1 MKRLDCSF
9 APYTMKA
16 FLPVVLTA
24 LPLCLAAQ
32 DATKPAA
39 PAEKLTEQQVNNVL
53 SQLKVLEEDILNKRG
68 SNLSSILSKLNAAV
82 GSDQAAMK
90 LYTDCD
96 VLVNVERKE
105 EGKTEARQR
114 AEQMERALERK
125 SKGGG
130 GPATDDGDSAL
141 AIRLGIR
148 YLILTLEAHEAKEED
163 FAKMVPKLQAYI
175 TDLVA
180 SAPKLHGRALNM
192 VNRVCADGSPIVDAF
207 QLSRYLSRDGWSNN
221 PTSIGGMYNATIFP
235 IAETESKDKLPDL
248 WDARINAEAAFRKE
262 NMSEPEFL
270 LWGQNE
276 LPVLRWQRATE
287 LYKKGPSLINAMA
300 DMLKLIKENP
310 NHPEAPNWV
319 SQLRTFVNEASPTP
333 VSKEAAR

>member
-1 MKRLDCSF
+1 
-9 APYTMKA
+9 MKA
-16 FLPVVLTA
+16 LLPVVLTA
-24 LPLCLAAQ
+24 LPLCLVAQ
-32 DATKPAA
+32 DTAKPVA
-39 PAEKLTEQQVNNVL
+39 PTEKLTEQQVNNVL
-53 SQLKVLEEDILNKRG
+53 SQLKVLEADILNKRG
-68 SNLSSILSKLNAAV
+68 SNLSSILTKLNAAV
-82 GSDQAAMK
+82 ASDQAAMK

-105 EGKTEARQR
+105 ESKTEARQR

-130 GPATDDGDSAL
+130 GPATDDGDAAL

-163 FAKMVPKLQAYI
+163 FQKMVPKLQAYI
-175 TDLVA
+175 TDFVA
-180 SAPKLHGRALNM
+180 SAPKLHGRALGM
-192 VNRVCADGSPIVDAF
+192 VNRVCGDGSPIVEAF
-207 QLSRYLSRDGWSNN
+207 QLSRYLNRDGWSNN
-221 PTSIGGMYNATIFP
+221 PTNIGGMYNATIFP
-235 IAETESKDKLPDL
+235 IAETESKDRLPNL

-300 DMLKLIKENP
+300 DMLKLIKDNP

-333 VSKEAAR
+333 VSTEAAR